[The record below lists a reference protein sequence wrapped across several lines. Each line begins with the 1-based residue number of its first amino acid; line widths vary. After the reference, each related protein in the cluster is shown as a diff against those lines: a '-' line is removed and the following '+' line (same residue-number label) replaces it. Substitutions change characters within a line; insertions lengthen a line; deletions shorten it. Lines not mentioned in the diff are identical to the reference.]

1 MLDSRDNS
9 VLKSLKELRK
19 QEEDRVK
26 KERAEAEAR
35 AEAERRSKEET
46 ERRAKEAAERA
57 KREEEERL
65 RRIEED
71 KANRER
77 EERLRLEESERRAR
91 IEAETTLQQERMRLD
106 AQVKSANK
114 GKGAPMGLIVG
125 IVVAVLAVAGGV
137 IFKLK
142 SDHEKQLRAAQASE
156 EARAREAE
164 TAKLRLAEE
173 QHRFEQLETKFK
185 QQLAEAKND
194 AERAAIQKQLDE
206 ARATRAAHSS
216 SSSRSTASK
225 EKAEKKESAPSAAP
239 ALIKSKKSISDD
251 PLDGLKL

>member
-35 AEAERRSKEET
+35 AEAERRAKEES

-137 IFKLK
+137 IFKIK
-142 SDHEKQLRAAQASE
+142 SDHQKQMRAAQAAE
-156 EARAREAE
+156 EAKSREAE

-173 QHRFEQLETKFK
+173 LHRFEQLEAKFK
-185 QQLAEAKND
+185 QQLAAAKND
-194 AERAAIQKQLDE
+194 AERAAIQKQLDD

-216 SSSRSTASK
+216 SSSRSTATK
-225 EKAEKKESAPSAAP
+225 EKADKKEAP
-239 ALIKSKKSISDD
+239 ATAPVLIKSKKSISDD